1 MLLAVLQAHAHVLD
15 STANLAIIE
24 DAAGRAALAGADVLL
39 TPELFTV
46 GYAPRKLRSELD
58 PASLPALHDRLA
70 RIAARHS
77 IAIVYSLPDVQGS
90 SWKITSTF
98 VDESGIVHGS
108 YVKVHL
114 FGDQEKE
121 VFTPGDRPA
130 TIIEY
135 RGLKLGM
142 IICFD
147 VEFPEA
153 VRAAA
158 LQGAQLLLVP
168 TALGRGCESVS
179 TTLVPARAVESQLYV
194 AYANHTGVED
204 GFELGGGSVIVDPF
218 GQILAQGDLDD
229 QLVFAQIEP
238 QVLEKACAE
247 ISYLSER
254 RTDLYR
260 GWGL

>member
-15 STANLAIIE
+15 STANLAILE
-24 DAAGRAALAGADVLL
+24 AAAARASLAGADVLL
-39 TPELFTV
+39 SPELFTV
-46 GYAPRKLRSELD
+46 GYAPRKLRSGLD
-58 PASLPALHDRLA
+58 PALLPALHEHLA

-77 IAIVYSLPDVQGS
+77 IALVYSLPDIQGD
-90 SWKITSTF
+90 SWNITSTF
-98 VDESGIVHGS
+98 VDDAGTVRGS

-114 FGDQEKE
+114 FGAGEKE
-121 VFTPGDRPA
+121 VFSPGDRPA
-130 TIIEY
+130 TVIDY
-135 RGLKLGM
+135 QGLKLGM

-168 TALGRGCESVS
+168 TALGEGYESVS
-179 TTLVPARAVESQLYV
+179 TTLVPARALESQLYV
-194 AYANHTGVED
+194 AYANHVGVED
-204 GFELGGGSVIVDPF
+204 GFALGGGSVIADPF
-218 GQILAQGDLDD
+218 GHITAMGGQGEEL
-229 QLVFAQIEP
+229 LFARVDP
-238 QVLEKACAE
+238 QVLEKARAE
-247 ISYLSER
+247 VPYLTER

>member
-1 MLLAVLQAHAHVLD
+1 MLLAVLQAQAQVLD
-15 STANLAIIE
+15 SNANLATLE
-24 DAAGRAALAGADVLL
+24 DAAERAALAGADVLL
-39 TPELFTV
+39 TPELFPV
-46 GYAPRKLRSELD
+46 GYAPRRLRSELD

-70 RIAARHS
+70 RIAVRHS
-77 IAIVYSLPDVQGS
+77 IAIVYSLPDIQRGS
-90 SWKITSTF
+90 WNITSTF
-98 VDESGIVHGS
+98 VDEVGIVRGG

-114 FGDQEKE
+114 FGAGEKE

-130 TIIEY
+130 TIIDY
-135 RGLKLGM
+135 QGLKLGM

-168 TALGRGCESVS
+168 TALGRGYESVS
-179 TTLVPARAVESQLYV
+179 TTLVPARALESQLYI
-194 AYANHTGVED
+194 AYANHVGIED
-204 GFELGGGSVIVDPF
+204 GFALGGGSVVADPF
-218 GQILAQGDLDD
+218 GQILAMGGQEE
-229 QLVFAQIEP
+229 QLLFARVEP
-238 QVLEKACAE
+238 QELEKARAE
-247 ISYLSER
+247 IPYLTER